1 MRSYG
6 FLSLRKPNT
15 PNRMPTV
22 TRTIITRLK
31 EQKTTPTAYLSEEE
45 GGEGRW
51 YVCVYVNVCVCDGT
65 CGRRRQ
71 RRDSSIAR
79 RVWPR
84 GP

>member
-45 GGEGRW
+45 VERGGG
-51 YVCVYVNVCVCDGT
+51 VCVCDGT
-65 CGRRRQ
+65 CGRRMQ
-71 RRDSSIAR
+71 RRDSGIVR
-79 RVWPR
+79 GVWPR